1 MLVLNT
7 SAVLLNC
14 FTILPYP
21 ESLPLYF
28 VLDSGL
34 SVVPELL
41 GQLLCSAVEFFSSLC
56 NRHSPSPVLSLWHT
70 VLGDKTRQLLLG
82 MNVGVA
88 VGHVCVCT
96 GICRVPVCKLATLLE
111 V

>member
-7 SAVLLNC
+7 SAVPELLYHL
-14 FTILPYP
+14 TLSRELAI
-21 ESLPLYF
+21 
-28 VLDSGL
+28 VLCLRFWL

-56 NRHSPSPVLSLWHT
+56 NRHSPSP
-70 VLGDKTRQLLLG
+70 TRQLLLG

>member
-7 SAVLLNC
+7 SAVK
-14 FTILPYP
+14 
-21 ESLPLYF
+21 LPLYF
-28 VLDSGL
+28 VWPLNCL
-34 SVVPELL
+34 C
-41 GQLLCSAVEFFSSLC
+41 CSAVEFLSSLC

-82 MNVGVA
+82 MHVGVA
-88 VGHVCVCT
+88 VGHDCVCT
-96 GICRVPVCKLATLLE
+96 GICAGGLSASLAILLE

>member
-14 FTILPYP
+14 FTILPSS
-21 ESLPLYF
+21 ENLPLYF

-34 SVVPELL
+34 SVLF
-41 GQLLCSAVEFFSSLC
+41 CSAVEFFSSLC

-96 GICRVPVCKLATLLE
+96 GICAGRLSASWPLF
-111 V
+111 